1 MSKYEKVSSKIQEV
15 TISNPKNRST
25 IRWVNI
31 ANPGKEEL
39 EYLMRFKQYNF
50 DFRELRA
57 SSAKVMAE
65 RPTIEKKDKYFFLT
79 LHFPVFEGKKISASE
94 INFFI
99 SHGLLVTL
107 HTEKIKTINDFFN
120 ICKKDEYSLLSYQ
133 LPSSAIL
140 LYELLKKLIE
150 HCYQIMDQVNARLN
164 DTEKLIFSGHQKKS
178 VSEIL
183 EMRRNIIAIRR
194 IMLNHKNILKKIMEM
209 KSSIISSNKMV
220 GYYTYLIEQ
229 TKRIWEFSES
239 QKEVAEALHETNESF
254 LDNQT
259 NEVMKTLTVF
269 SVIVFPLTL
278 LAAIFGMNTTG
289 GMPFMDNP
297 LGFWIIMS
305 MMGIGTLG
313 MIIYFK
319 IKKWL

>member
-1 MSKYEKVSSKIQEV
+1 MAKYEKVSTKIQEI
-15 TISNPKNRST
+15 TISNPKNRSK
-25 IRWVNI
+25 IHWINI
-31 ANPGKEEL
+31 ANPSKEEL
-39 EYLMRFKQYNF
+39 EYLMKFKSYNF

-65 RPTIEKKDKYFFLT
+65 RPTVEKQDKYFFLT
-79 LHFPVFEGKKISASE
+79 LHFPIFEGKKVAAAE
-94 INFFI
+94 VNFFI

-107 HTEKIKTINDFFN
+107 HTDKIKTINEFFN
-120 ICKKDEYSLLSYQ
+120 ICKKDEYSLLSYK

-150 HCYQIMDQVNARLN
+150 HCYQIMDQMNARLN

-183 EMRRNIIAIRR
+183 EMRRNIIAVRR

-209 KSSIISSNKMV
+209 KSSIISSSKMSD
-220 GYYTYLIEQ
+220 YYAYLIEQ

-239 QKEVAEALHETNESF
+239 QKEVAEALHETNESL

-278 LAAIFGMNTTG
+278 LAAIFGMNTMG
-289 GMPFMDNP
+289 GMPFLSNP
-297 LGFWIIMS
+297 YSFWIILS
-305 MMGIGTLG
+305 LMGIGTVV

-319 IKKWL
+319 MKKWL